1 MAKKG
6 LKIKEVTASKPEKE
20 YCGPPPTQNDRVS
33 SVILANI
40 NRIRQLLTW
49 EKRLVKTNVKQ
60 TNIKRQMLSDFQIRD
75 VRMNDSL
82 EILRMRYERERLIRK
97 QAEQIAEDKSSAP
110 FVKSRELAELNQLKN
125 KFGNCRARP
134 ATPPLGSIKGYLG
147 LFLGGYL
154 GLVSDSQ
161 RTIMLKMSKA
171 CEAMLALINEL
182 LDASAIEAGRLN
194 LTLQK
199 VDLATYLREWHESNI
214 LLGKA
219 KSITLDLEP
228 SLPRVKMDVNRVV
241 QALNN
246 LITNAI
252 KVFSSR

>member
-134 ATPPLGSIKGYLG
+134 ATPPPREH
-147 LFLGGYL
+147 
-154 GLVSDSQ
+154 Q
-161 RTIMLKMSKA
+161 RIPRPFPGWLPGVGFR
-171 CEAMLALINEL
+171 LAADHHAEDEQSLR
-182 LDASAIEAGRLN
+182 SHAGID
-194 LTLQK
+194 Q
-199 VDLATYLREWHESNI
+199 
-214 LLGKA
+214 
-219 KSITLDLEP
+219 
-228 SLPRVKMDVNRVV
+228 
-241 QALNN
+241 
-246 LITNAI
+246 
-252 KVFSSR
+252 